1 MKTLLTALILSTMTV
16 PAFASTWVTVFEEY
30 PHESSDNQ
38 HRVYKIDVQSIAN
51 HQGWVHANTRICLN
65 YESDCR
71 KVSTI
76 SAQCQQ
82 QKLDRY
88 GMGVISTL
96 RKGTEWWT
104 DRSIKAGTRYE
115 FASPETLDQLMEI
128 QARLDSTQT
137 KFFNFLCKGTK
148 R

>member
-1 MKTLLTALILSTMTV
+1 MKSLLTALAVSTMTV
-16 PAFASTWVTVFEEY
+16 PAFAGTWITVFDEY
-30 PHESSDNQ
+30 PHQSSDSQ
-38 HRVYKIDVQSIAN
+38 QRTYKIDIQSIAN
-51 HQGWVHANTRICLN
+51 HQGWVHANTRVCLN
-65 YESDCR
+65 YESHCR

-82 QKLDRY
+82 QKLERY

-96 RKGTEWWT
+96 RNGTEWWT

-115 FASPETLDQLMEI
+115 FASPGTLDQRMKL
-128 QARLDSTQT
+128 QVRLDNTYT

-148 R
+148 S